1 MRIIVRNNILFL
13 LISLAILITSLLL
26 CGKIRRFWGS
36 QHLMRMERSRTNSF
50 LVTIILWYYHSPRI
64 SKWFHV
70 DGSMASNIQSLDSLW
85 SKMVSAL
92 HVEMDSSERESQ
104 RSGVYHSS
112 GSYGWKYL
120 AFRSLELFHSNWLI
134 WMTISEFIPWLW
146 FLEQLFVWGSIHYI
160 RVIMTFLRIILTIY

>member
-1 MRIIVRNNILFL
+1 MWKDPTILGITAFNENGANSNKFL
-13 LISLAILITSLLL
+13 PCNYYFVILS
-26 CGKIRRFWGS
+26 
-36 QHLMRMERSRTNSF
+36 
-50 LVTIILWYYHSPRI
+50 SPRI

-85 SKMVSAL
+85 SKMVSTL
-92 HVEMDSSERESQ
+92 YVEMDSSERESQ

-160 RVIMTFLRIILTIY
+160 RVFMTFLRIILTIY